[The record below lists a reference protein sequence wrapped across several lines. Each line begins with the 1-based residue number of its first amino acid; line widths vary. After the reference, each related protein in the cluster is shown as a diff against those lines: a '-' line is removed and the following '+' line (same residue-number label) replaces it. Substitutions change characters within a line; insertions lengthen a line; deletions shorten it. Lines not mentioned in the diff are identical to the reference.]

1 MKSFVAQGGLGVS
14 TSTNRRTKV
23 YELEYML
30 IKYLC

>member
-1 MKSFVAQGGLGVS
+1 MKNFVAQGGLGVS
-14 TSTNRRTKV
+14 TSTNLKTKI